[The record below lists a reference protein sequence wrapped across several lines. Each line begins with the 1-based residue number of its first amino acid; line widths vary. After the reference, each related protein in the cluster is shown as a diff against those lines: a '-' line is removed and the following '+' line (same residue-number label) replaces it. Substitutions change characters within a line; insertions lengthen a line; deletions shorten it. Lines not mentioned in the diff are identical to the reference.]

1 MTEHQEHQK
10 EFRRFTASQRFEHIL
25 LLVTFTTLALTGL
38 PQKYAEYDWAKS
50 MIETMG
56 GIESIRIVHRFMA
69 TLLMTEA
76 IFHLGMLGYKIY
88 VLGHRLNMVPALTDV
103 RNVWDE
109 VRYNLGLRRLRPL
122 YPRYNYGE
130 KAEYLAV
137 GWGTLVMVMTGFML
151 WNPIAVTKYLP
162 GAWIPA
168 ARAAHGAE
176 AVLAVASILTWHV
189 YNVHLKHFNKAMF
202 TGNVTLEQM
211 EEEHGEELE
220 AIEKGRVRRDPPP
233 DIIRKRRRYFWPYAA
248 VTTVIMLAGLVY
260 FVTFERSAIT
270 TVPRLS
276 AAGETV
282 VNVNPDT
289 GNPEHGKALW
299 SSAQCDTCHG
309 PDGRGIPNRVS
320 FSVAGTSVSF
330 QSFVT
335 TVRRG
340 PAEMPAYG
348 ENTLTGQDLAD
359 LWVYI
364 RSLPNN

>member
-1 MTEHQEHQK
+1 
-10 EFRRFTASQRFEHIL
+10 
-25 LLVTFTTLALTGL
+25 
-38 PQKYAEYDWAKS
+38 
-50 MIETMG
+50 
-56 GIESIRIVHRFMA
+56 
-69 TLLMTEA
+69 
-76 IFHLGMLGYKIY
+76 
-88 VLGHRLNMVPALTDV
+88 
-103 RNVWDE
+103 

-137 GWGTLVMVMTGFML
+137 VWGTLVMVMTGFML
-151 WNPIAVTKYLP
+151 WNPVAVTRYFP

-248 VTTVIMLAGLVY
+248 VTTVVMLAGLVY
-260 FVTFERSAIT
+260 FVTFERTAIT

-276 AAGETV
+276 AAGEVT

-289 GNPEHGKALW
+289 GNPEHGKTLW
-299 SSAQCDTCHG
+299 ASAGCDTCHG

-320 FSVAGTSVSF
+320 FSIAGTSVSF